1 METLISVPEVT
12 TSPET
17 LFAKEADRPGSVWL
31 DSNLRFDDRG
41 QSSFMASDP
50 LLDVALEQDRLTI
63 RRPGADQQALPAE
76 QIWDRLTELW
86 ESRQYFSV
94 GYISYEAMLPFVGVT
109 PSRPVTPKSSGQIPS
124 VRFLFYGQAQR
135 FDHAEGIGD
144 NAVDDAICRP
154 GGECSI
160 RTSRADYI
168 ERVLAIKDHIREGDI
183 YQANFTTR
191 IDVNTDA
198 APFDVYRRL
207 RRLNPAPY
215 GAYLNFGDYQVLS
228 TSPERMF
235 LKDRTRIRT
244 GPIKGTIA
252 VGNDSSSYDQ
262 NRRRL
267 LESEKDR
274 AELLMIVDLERNDLG
289 RIAKTGTV
297 QVERLFKTETYSS
310 VIHLVSDISAEL
322 RHDVRLKDILSSL
335 MPGGSIT
342 GAPKKRAVEII
353 SDMETLPRSVYTGC
367 IGYLVGDV
375 ADFNIAIRTMIHASG
390 QYHVHA
396 GGGIVADSDPVAE
409 YNEMLLKARNLLR
422 SLGVREENIVC

>member
-1 METLISVPEVT
+1 METLTNLPEVT

-17 LFAKEADRPGSVWL
+17 LFAKVADRPGSVWL

-41 QSSFMASDP
+41 QSSFIASDP
-50 LLDVALEQDRLTI
+50 LIDVALEKNRLTI
-63 RRPGADQQALPAE
+63 RRPGADLQVLPAG
-76 QIWDRLTELW
+76 QVWDRLTDLW

-109 PSRPVTPKSSGQIPS
+109 PRSNGQIPL
-124 VRFLFYGQAQR
+124 VRFLFYKQAER
-135 FDHAEGIGD
+135 FDLAEDIGD
-144 NAVDDAICRP
+144 NAVNDAANYS
-154 GGECSI
+154 GTECLI
-160 RTSRADYI
+160 RTSRADYV
-168 ERVLAIKDHIREGDI
+168 EHVRAIKDHIREGDI

-198 APFDVYRRL
+198 PPFDVYRRL

-235 LKDRTRIRT
+235 LKDGTRIRT

-252 VGNDSSSYDQ
+252 TGDDSSSNDQ

-267 LESEKDR
+267 LESDKDR

-289 RIAKTGTV
+289 RIAKIGSV
-297 QVERLFKTETYSS
+297 QVERLFKTEMYSS
-310 VIHLVSDISAEL
+310 LIHLVSDISAEL
-322 RHDVRLKDILSSL
+322 RRDAGPKDILSAL

-353 SDMETLPRSVYTGC
+353 ADMETLPRTVYTGC
-367 IGYLVGDV
+367 IGYVDGDV
-375 ADFNIAIRTMIHASG
+375 ADFNIAIRTMIHSSG

-409 YNEMLLKARNLLR
+409 YNEMLLKAHNLLR
-422 SLGVREENIVC
+422 SLGVREEDLVC

>member
-1 METLISVPEVT
+1 METLTIIPEVT
-12 TSPET
+12 SSPET
-17 LFAKEADRPGSVWL
+17 LFASMAERPGSVWL
-31 DSNLRFDDRG
+31 DSTLCFDDRG
-41 QSSFMASDP
+41 HSSFIASEPQIDI
-50 LLDVALEQDRLTI
+50 ALEDNRLMV
-63 RRPGADQQALPAE
+63 RKPGENLQVLPGDSVWE
-76 QIWDRLTELW
+76 LLSRLW

-94 GYISYEAMLPFVGVT
+94 GYIGDEGMLPFVGII
-109 PSRPVTPKSSGQIPS
+109 PKSYGSIPS
-124 VRFLFYGQAQR
+124 VRFLFYDQARR
-135 FDHAEGIGD
+135 FDHIEEVSD
-144 NAVDDAICRP
+144 NGVDNPADSSGA
-154 GGECSI
+154 ECSI

-168 ERVLAIKDHIREGDI
+168 ARVLTIKDHIREGDI

-198 APFDVYRRL
+198 PPFDVYRRL

-235 LKDRTRIRT
+235 LKDGACIRT

-252 VGNDSSSYDQ
+252 AGDDSLINDQ
-262 NRRRL
+262 NRRQL

-289 RIAKTGTV
+289 RIARTGSV

-310 VIHLVSDISAEL
+310 LIHLVSDISADL
-322 RHDVRLKDILSSL
+322 RHDVRLKDILSAL
-335 MPGGSIT
+335 TPGGSIT

-353 SDMETLPRSVYTGC
+353 ADLETQPRSVYTGC
-367 IGYLVGDV
+367 IGYVDGDV
-375 ADFNIAIRTMIHASG
+375 ADFNIAIRTMIHTNG
-390 QYHVHA
+390 QYHIHA
-396 GGGIVADSDPVAE
+396 GGGIVADSDPDAE

-422 SLGVREENIVC
+422 ALGVHT

>member
-1 METLISVPEVT
+1 METLTIVPKVT

-17 LFAKEADRPGSVWL
+17 LFASVADRPGSVWL
-31 DSNLRFDDRG
+31 DSNLCFDDRG
-41 QSSFMASDP
+41 QSSFVASDP
-50 LLDVALEQDRLTI
+50 LIDVALEKDRLTI
-63 RRPGADQQALPAE
+63 RRPGADLQVLPAE
-76 QIWDRLTELW
+76 QVWDRLTELW

-109 PSRPVTPKSSGQIPS
+109 PKSSEQIPS
-124 VRFLFYGQAQR
+124 VRFLFYDQARR
-135 FDHAEGIGD
+135 FDHAEGLGD
-144 NAVDDAICRP
+144 NIIDDAANRSD
-154 GGECSI
+154 GEYSI
-160 RTSRADYI
+160 RTGRAEYI
-168 ERVLAIKDHIREGDI
+168 ERIRAIKDHIREGDI

-198 APFDVYRRL
+198 PSFDVYRRL

-235 LKDRTRIRT
+235 LKDAARIRT

-252 VGNDSSSYDQ
+252 AGNDAQSNDQ

-267 LESEKDR
+267 LESEKDC

-289 RIAKTGTV
+289 RIARVGTV
-297 QVERLFKTETYSS
+297 RVERLFKTETYSS
-310 VIHLVSDISAEL
+310 LIHLVSDISAEL
-322 RHDVRLKDILSSL
+322 RHDVRLKDILNAL

-353 SDMETLPRSVYTGC
+353 ADMETLPRSVYTGC
-367 IGYLVGDV
+367 IGYVDGDV
-375 ADFNIAIRTMIHASG
+375 SEFNIAIRTMIHSSG

-396 GGGIVADSDPVAE
+396 GGGIVADSDPQAE
-409 YNEMLLKARNLLR
+409 YDEMLLKARNLLR
-422 SLGVREENIVC
+422 SLGVHKEHIDC